1 MKRNSEKEPM
11 TKKGYIIWLSVSL
24 GLFAIFFA
32 MLLIAATLQDNGVSP
47 EIYNPIGFSSFAFII
62 ASLVVLFA
70 QYGRAREYEVNVKIA
85 KVDSTE
91 PSVFENVTKESLK
104 AALTKMNFKE
114 KDEYYYKRSF
124 SFFKD
129 YINYFIRFAD
139 AIDTENSI
147 DSETSK
153 IDAKNYTNKNKCLI
167 LILSLD
173 NITCGDIEK
182 MKEFNKA
189 FIISEYINPLMTDSA
204 VCILLEKN
212 SNKAYIIENANHAIS
227 IYSHGI
233 RLVKKLIND

>member
-1 MKRNSEKEPM
+1 M

-32 MLLIAATLQDNGVSP
+32 MVFIAAALQENGVSP
-47 EIYNPIGFSSFAFII
+47 EIYNPIGFSSFLFII

-70 QYGRAREYEVNVKIA
+70 KYGRAREYEVNVKIA

-114 KDEYYYKRSF
+114 KDEYYYKRRF

-129 YINYFIRFAD
+129 YVNYLIRFAD
-139 AIDTENSI
+139 AIDAESSI
-147 DSETSK
+147 DSETSR

-167 LILSLD
+167 LVLSLD

-182 MKEFNKA
+182 MKKFNKA
-189 FIISEYINPLMTDSA
+189 FIISEYINPSMTDSA

-212 SNKAYIIENANHAIS
+212 SNKAYVIKNDNHEIS
-227 IYSHGI
+227 IYSHGTK
-233 RLVKKLIND
+233 LVEKLIND

>member
-32 MLLIAATLQDNGVSP
+32 MVFIAATLQYNGVSP
-47 EIYNPIGFSSFAFII
+47 EVYNPIGFSSFAFAI

-85 KVDSTE
+85 KIDSTKTTI
-91 PSVFENVTKESLK
+91 FENVTKESLK
-104 AALTKMNFKE
+104 AALIKMNFKE
-114 KDEYYYKRSF
+114 KDEYYYKRKF

-129 YINYFIRFAD
+129 YINYFIRFTD
-139 AIDTENSI
+139 AIDAESSI
-147 DSETSK
+147 ESETSR

-167 LILSLD
+167 LVLSLD
-173 NITCGDIEK
+173 NITNDDIEK

-189 FIISEYINPLMTDSA
+189 FIVAEYINPLMTDSA
-204 VCILLEKN
+204 VCVLLEKS
-212 SNKAYIIENANHAIS
+212 SNKAYIIKNANHAIS
-227 IYSHGI
+227 IYSHGTK
-233 RLVKKLIND
+233 LVEKLIND

>member
-11 TKKGYIIWLSVSL
+11 TKKGYIIWLSVSM

-47 EIYNPIGFSSFAFII
+47 EVYNLIGFSSFAFII

-129 YINYFIRFAD
+129 YVNYFIRFAD
-139 AIDTENSI
+139 AIDTESSI
-147 DSETSK
+147 DSETSR

-189 FIISEYINPLMTDSA
+189 FIISEYINPSMTDSA

-212 SNKAYIIENANHAIS
+212 RNKAYIIENANHAIS

>member
-32 MLLIAATLQDNGVSP
+32 MLFIAATLQENGVSP
-47 EIYNPIGFSSFAFII
+47 EIYDPIGFSSFAFII
-62 ASLVVLFA
+62 ASLVVLFS
-70 QYGRAREYEVNVKIA
+70 QYARAREYEVNVKIA

-91 PSVFENVTKESLK
+91 PTIFENVTKESLK
-104 AALTKMNFKE
+104 SALTKTNFKE
-114 KDEYYYKRSF
+114 KDEYYYKRKF

-139 AIDTENSI
+139 ATDTESSI
-147 DSETSK
+147 ESETSR

-189 FIISEYINPLMTDSA
+189 FIISEYINPSMTDSA